1 MGALTPKERDTLR
14 RAGFIPREIKDFNN
28 ATAIDGSA
36 QDLNF
41 AAPNFQAMI
50 RNRIR
55 RVASLKK
62 AGWSDQR
69 IANLIGSYYSEKHRS
84 KRTAYDFLQ
93 IEESPSARQRPETD
107 NSLARRLLKMS
118 RIRATMGMS
127 YSQGIKPTQIPRN
140 IPKRPDVS

>member
-28 ATAIDGSA
+28 ATAIDGTP

-41 AAPNFQAMI
+41 QAANFQAMI

-62 AGWSDQR
+62 AGWSDQK

-84 KRTAYDFLQ
+84 KRSSFDLLQ
-93 IEESPSARQRPETD
+93 VEASPSSKQRPETD
-107 NSLARRLLKMS
+107 NSIARRLLKLS
-118 RIRATMGMS
+118 RVRATFGMS
-127 YSQGIKPTQIPRN
+127 YSKGVQPTQIPRN
-140 IPKRPDVS
+140 IPKRPEP